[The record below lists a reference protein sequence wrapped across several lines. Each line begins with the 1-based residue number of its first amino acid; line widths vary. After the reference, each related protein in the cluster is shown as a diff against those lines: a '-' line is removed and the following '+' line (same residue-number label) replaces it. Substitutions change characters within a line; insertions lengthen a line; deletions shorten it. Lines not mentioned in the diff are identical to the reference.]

1 MNMLKDNKAETPI
14 EVMIVV
20 MAMIIT
26 MAGLMLT
33 FGNFMDQ
40 FMATIAIIQ
49 AQLGLSAWGT
59 SMMNSIP
66 VRYAEWFFIVPG
78 FMILLILIWGIKTV
92 IKKHQ
97 YSTQEQQFIS
107 EEY

>member
-1 MNMLKDNKAETPI
+1 MKISQDNKAETPI

-20 MAMIIT
+20 MAMVLT
-26 MAGLMLT
+26 MSLLVLT
-33 FGNFMDQ
+33 MGNFVDM
-40 FMATIAIIQ
+40 FMSVINGIDIT
-49 AQLGLSAWGT
+49 LSSWG
-59 SMMNSIP
+59 SEMMNLLPI
-66 VRYAEWFFIVPG
+66 RFATWFFLVPS